1 MMTPYK
7 IDVLNYASNGSVRSD
22 CADIT
27 FINSGTSTVV
37 LNNALRIPSGQSITI
52 TANKDEIDR
61 TIYNFFFDGA
71 GSNVLVVFRKIY
83 I

>member
-1 MMTPYK
+1 MTEYK
-7 IDVLNYASNGSVRSD
+7 IDTLNLTQDGSVKSD

-27 FINSGTSTVV
+27 FYNSGTTTIV
-37 LNNALRIPSGQSITI
+37 LNNSLNIAPGTSITI

-61 TIYNFFFDGA
+61 TIYNYYFTGV
-71 GSNVLVVFRKIY
+71 GTNILIVFRKIY

>member
-1 MMTPYK
+1 MTEYK
-7 IDVLNYASNGSVRSD
+7 IDTLNLTSDGSVKSD

-27 FINSGTSTVV
+27 FYNSGTTTIV
-37 LNNALRIPSGQSITI
+37 LNNSLNIAPGTSITI

-61 TIYNFFFDGA
+61 TIYNYYFTGV
-71 GSNVLVVFRKIY
+71 GTNILIVFRKIY

>member
-1 MMTPYK
+1 MTEYK
-7 IDVLNYASNGSVRSD
+7 IDTLNLTQNGSVKSD

-27 FINSGTSTVV
+27 FYNSGTTTIV
-37 LNNALRIPSGQSITI
+37 LNNSLNIAPGTSITI

-61 TIYNFFFDGA
+61 TIYNYYFTGV
-71 GSNVLVVFRKIY
+71 GTNILIVFRKIY

>member
-1 MMTPYK
+1 MIQYK
-7 IDVLNYASNGSVRSD
+7 IDTLNLTSDGSVKSD

-27 FINSGTSTVV
+27 FFNSGTTTIV
-37 LNNALRIPSGQSITI
+37 LNNSLSIAPGTSISI

-61 TIYNFFFDGA
+61 TIYTYYFTGVGTNI
-71 GSNVLVVFRKIY
+71 LIVFRKIY

>member
-1 MMTPYK
+1 MQQYK
-7 IDVLNYASNGSVRSD
+7 IDTLNLTQDGSVKSD

-27 FINSGTSTVV
+27 FINSGTSNVV
-37 LNNALRIPSGQSITI
+37 LNNSLTIPSGTSITI

-61 TIYNFFFDGA
+61 TIYNYYFTGG
-71 GSNVLVVFRKIY
+71 GSNILIVFRKIY

>member
-1 MMTPYK
+1 MIQYK
-7 IDVLNYASNGSVRSD
+7 IDTLNLTSDGSVKSD

-27 FINSGTSTVV
+27 FFNSGTSTIV
-37 LNNALRIPSGQSITI
+37 LNNSLSIASGTSISI

-61 TIYNFFFDGA
+61 TTYNYYFTG
-71 GSNVLVVFRKIY
+71 GGTNILIVFRKIY